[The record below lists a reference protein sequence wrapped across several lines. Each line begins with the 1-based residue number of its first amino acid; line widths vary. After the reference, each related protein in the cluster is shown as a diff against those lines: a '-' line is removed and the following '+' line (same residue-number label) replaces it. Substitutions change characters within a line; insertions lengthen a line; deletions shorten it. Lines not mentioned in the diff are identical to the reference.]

1 MNISSV
7 KYLQGIRF
15 LQLTV
20 AEKTEIRNLGR
31 AAPDLVLSQAPSSR
45 IQTLVG
51 KFNPAMCTK
60 HRWLSDCAERNAF
73 SLVM

>member
-1 MNISSV
+1 MNMSKNSV

-15 LQLTV
+15 SQLTV
-20 AEKTEIRNLGR
+20 VEKKEIKNLGR
-31 AAPDLVLSQAPSSR
+31 ATPDLVLSQASSSR

-60 HRWLSDCAERNAF
+60 HR
-73 SLVM
+73 